1 MFNYFLKKDGYSGV
15 LHVLASMICT
25 LAYVLV
31 LGSGVFTVNIFVDH
45 KIRINISKPVSSLFL
60 LGFIY
65 LTYVIHFSI
74 LKFSKK
80 GENEDGSFK
89 ISRSDYSSSLQL
101 FFLLIALF
109 VFFSVLAKILT
120 FLTI

>member
-25 LAYVLV
+25 LAYALV
-31 LGSGVFTVNIFVDH
+31 LGSGVFIVNIFLDH
-45 KIRINISKPVSSLFL
+45 KIRMNISKPVSTLFL
-60 LGFIY
+60 LGLIY

-74 LKFSKK
+74 LKFNKK

-89 ISRSDYSSSLQL
+89 IGRSDYTSSLQL

-109 VFFSVLAKILT
+109 FFFSVLERILT
-120 FLTI
+120 FLNI